1 MSTLLTL
8 QESEFKRINP
18 NIITNIT
25 GNLIIAENITE
36 QDFPNLIFVTNNP
49 SFSNE
54 QLRLF
59 DIKVYLENN
68 IQPTIIYGLLPIVEQ
83 RLYYEQSI
91 AYSLNKNTYIPF
103 INGFKG
109 GTIGVTID
117 KLSNLSLYTPDT
129 NFKTKKFSLFIK
141 SNII

>member
-8 QESEFKRINP
+8 QESVFKRINP

-25 GNLIIAENITE
+25 GNLIIVENITE

-54 QLRLF
+54 QLSLF

-91 AYSLNKNTYIPF
+91 AYALNKSTYTPF
-103 INGFKG
+103 INGLKG

>member
-8 QESEFKRINP
+8 QESLFKRVNP
-18 NIITNIT
+18 NIITNIS

-36 QDFPNLIFVTNNP
+36 QDFPYLIFVTNNP

-54 QLRLF
+54 QLRLTN
-59 DIKVYLENN
+59 INVYLENN
-68 IQPTIIYGLLPIVEQ
+68 VQPTMIYGLLPIVQQ
-83 RLYYEQSI
+83 RLYYKGSES
-91 AYSLNKNTYIPF
+91 YSLKENTYTPF

-109 GTIGVTID
+109 GSIGTTVD
-117 KLSNLSLYTPDT
+117 KLSNLSVYTPDT
-129 NFKTKKFSLFIK
+129 NFKVKKFTLFIK

>member
-8 QESEFKRINP
+8 QESLFKRINP

-25 GNLIIAENITE
+25 GNLIIVENITE

-54 QLRLF
+54 QLSLF

-68 IQPTIIYGLLPIVEQ
+68 IQPTIIYGLLPIIQQ

-91 AYSLNKNTYIPF
+91 AYALNKSTYIPF
-103 INGFKG
+103 INGLKG
-109 GTIGVTID
+109 GTIGITID

>member
-8 QESEFKRINP
+8 QESLFKRVNP
-18 NIITNIT
+18 NIITNII

-49 SFSNE
+49 TFSNE
-54 QLRLF
+54 QLSLF

-68 IQPTIIYGLLPIVEQ
+68 IQPTIIYGLLPIVQ
-83 RLYYEQSI
+83 QTLYNEESK
-91 AYSLNKNTYIPF
+91 AYSLKETTYTPF

-109 GTIGVTID
+109 GSIGITID

-129 NFKTKKFSLFIK
+129 NFKIKKFSLFIK

>member
-25 GNLIIAENITE
+25 TNLIIAENITE

-54 QLRLF
+54 QLSLF

-91 AYSLNKNTYIPF
+91 AYSLNKNTYTPF
-103 INGFKG
+103 INGLKG